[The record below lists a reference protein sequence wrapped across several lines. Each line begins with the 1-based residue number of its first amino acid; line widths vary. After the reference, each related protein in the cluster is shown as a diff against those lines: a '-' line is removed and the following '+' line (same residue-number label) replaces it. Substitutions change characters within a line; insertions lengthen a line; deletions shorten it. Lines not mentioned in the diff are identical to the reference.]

1 MELSR
6 LLWACRR
13 GMLELDLLFLPYAQE
28 VYAGLSLE
36 KKEHFDA
43 LLKLEDQ
50 LLFDWFMDKK
60 NPDAEFASL
69 VTEIKKYA
77 QRHVST

>member
-1 MELSR
+1 MEFSR

-28 VYAGLSLE
+28 IYPGLSVE
-36 KKEHFDA
+36 KQQHFDD
-43 LLKLEDQ
+43 LLKSEDQ

-60 NPDAEFASL
+60 IPDPLFLEL
-69 VTEIKKYA
+69 VKEIKNYA
-77 QRHVST
+77 QRHV